1 MRPPKYC
8 FREMQVGDFR
18 YVTGVTKTNASG
30 AWYRFR
36 KRNQD
41 VAQRQFIW
49 TDANGGIKIE
59 RVG

>member
-1 MRPPKYC
+1 
-8 FREMQVGDFR
+8 MQVGDFR